1 MRAHHK
7 PVIHRILAGIFI
19 CSSLAAQTSIRG
31 EIQVHFERA
40 QTALGANQLDTAAN
54 EFRHILQLDPKSAA
68 AHANLGMIAYRQA
81 NYTEAIQSFSAAVKL
96 NPSLWD
102 AQAFLGISHVRL
114 GHRHEGRPFLERS
127 FQHVQNQSLRTE
139 VGLDLIRIAQESNTL
154 GSVTTVLQDL
164 LQSTPNDPE
173 VLYAAYRVHSDLA
186 AHALETL
193 AKSAPDSARLH
204 QILAQAA
211 LTQDDVVGAIAEY
224 RKVLQIDPHVPG
236 AHLELGRA
244 IIQASQD
251 EAARHEALKEFE
263 AELAA
268 NPRDADSE
276 YELGQIYSL
285 RSNLDAAAQHYLRAL
300 QLRPDL
306 VDAHLA
312 LGKILSGRSDAEAFE
327 HFREAARLD
336 PGNEVAHYRLS
347 QAYRKAGKN
356 EEADREQAIFKRLK
370 ESHLPSHSVYT
381 GKNGNAATKP
391 GPQDR

>member
-1 MRAHHK
+1 MRM
-7 PVIHRILAGIFI
+7 HRKLIIYCIVAGLSTW
-19 CSSLAAQTSIRG
+19 CGVAAQTDTRRQ
-31 EIQVHFERA
+31 IQDHFERA
-40 QTALGANQLDTAAN
+40 QTALKANQLDSAAD
-54 EFRHILQLDPKSAA
+54 EFRQILELDTKSAA
-68 AHANLGMIAYRQA
+68 AHANLGMIAYRQTKYA
-81 NYTEAIQSFSAAVKL
+81 EAVRWFSAAVQL

-114 GHRHEGRPFLERS
+114 SHGREAQPFLQQS
-127 FQHVQNQSLRTE
+127 FQHIQNQSLRTE
-139 VGLDLIRIAQESNTL
+139 VGLHLIRIAQESNTL
-154 GSVTTVLQDL
+154 GSVVDVLQDL
-164 LQSTPNDPE
+164 QRSVPNDPE

-186 AHALETL
+186 AHALESL

-211 LTQDDVVGAIAEY
+211 LTQDDVAGAIAEY

-251 EAARHEALKEFE
+251 EAARQEAQQEFE
-263 AELAA
+263 TELAA

-285 RSNLDAAAQHYLRAL
+285 RSNLEAAEKHYSRAL
-300 QLRPDL
+300 ELRPEL

-312 LGKILSGRSDAEAFE
+312 LGKILSGKSDEEAFA

-347 QAYRKAGKN
+347 QAYRKTGN
-356 EEADREQAIFKRLK
+356 NDEADREQAIFKKLRD
-370 ESHLPSHSVYT
+370 SHLPSHSVYS
-381 GKNGNAATKP
+381 GKNAAGATKAN
-391 GPQDR
+391 PQDR